1 MAADRIGFLVEGR
14 EVTDDG
20 NVKVSVKML
29 NSGKSQ
35 LSTNEFPII
44 LNALKNSQ
52 YTDPEL
58 QIGFTYTFP
67 FPLARGWGFPY
78 VFDFDIEDDS
88 IMTLT

>member
-1 MAADRIGFLVEGR
+1 
-14 EVTDDG
+14 
-20 NVKVSVKML
+20 ML
-29 NSGKSQ
+29 NSDNSQ
-35 LSTNEFPII
+35 ISTNEFPIV

-52 YTDPEL
+52 YTDAEL

-78 VFDFDIEDDS
+78 VFDFEIEDDS